1 MTDSMVL
8 NNLLIHFYQ
17 KIHTYKIPKLK
28 FKELDNRYKI
38 IYKKEFNVYE
48 NDVNKANF
56 IIFLISFNLS
66 LISSTLLTKF
76 NLLIIVSFSFLLA
89 LTISYFF
96 SQNLNKEIIKK
107 ENQLDASLY
116 IVNIYFSLIQK
127 SHGDKADHAINFIKL
142 ISEYRLPISKEFRKI
157 LNKIQLGENLETLLS
172 KIITP
177 SLDFNLYIKG
187 LLLSNFS
194 IGYKLNENSL
204 EKKFRKYLR
213 EIESKLSILFFFGL
227 FFPLGLCFLILFQR
241 INYFIL
247 ISVLPLF
254 FISLRTLNKKF
265 LKNNFFLLGLINN
278 YSKEEKA
285 KFNEFVSFL
294 LSFTLNLQKNSSP
307 ELAFVKAYTQNELHY
322 SILEKPLKTQ
332 ISQLLNFSCT
342 FDEMLEKLQIELKSI
357 RYKII
362 LDVIGKLV
370 AQNAYLSHEKITE
383 ILNEISIHQKLE
395 NKLEIIIK
403 GERFKVLLFLFLLP
417 IIIGGIGGLFP
428 LFNFI
433 MGNISLS
440 GSLRSSVLLELLFS
454 YDFVIIFFSLLF
466 CVYISSHYF
475 LEIISYERK
484 RILLLVSNMIFILA
498 FFSTFINILNYF

>member
-1 MTDSMVL
+1 MVL
-8 NNLLIHFYQ
+8 NVVLIRFYQ
-17 KIHTYKIPKLK
+17 KIHSYKIPKLK

-56 IIFLISFNLS
+56 IIFLISFNIF
-66 LISSTLLTKF
+66 LIPLLFLTKF
-76 NLLIIVSFSFLLA
+76 SFILIISFSLLLA
-89 LTISYFF
+89 LIISYFF
-96 SQNLNKEIIKK
+96 SKRLNNEIIKK
-107 ENQLDASLY
+107 ENQLNALLY
-116 IVNIYFSLIQK
+116 IVKIYFSLIKK

-142 ISEYRLPISKEFRKI
+142 ISQYKLPISKEFRKI
-157 LNKIQLGENLETLLS
+157 LNKIQLGENPETLLS

-177 SLDFNLYIKG
+177 SLDFNLYVKG

-194 IGYKLNENSL
+194 NNYRLKEKSL
-204 EKKFRKYLR
+204 EKNFRKFLR

-247 ISVLPLF
+247 ISILPLF
-254 FISLRTLNKKF
+254 YISLKTLNKKF
-265 LKNNFFLLGLINN
+265 LKNNFFLLGLISN
-278 YSKEEKA
+278 YSREEKA

-294 LSFTLNLQKNSSP
+294 LSFTMNLQKNSSP
-307 ELAFVKAYTQNELHY
+307 EVAFVRAYSQNERHFSVLD
-322 SILEKPLKTQ
+322 KPLKSC
-332 ISQLLNFSCT
+332 ISQLVNLSCS
-342 FDEMLEKLQIELKSI
+342 FDEMLENLQFELKSM

-370 AQNAYLSHEKITE
+370 AQNAYISHEKISE
-383 ILNEISIHQKLE
+383 ILNEISVHQKLE

-428 LFNFI
+428 LFNFMI
-433 MGNISLS
+433 GNISFS
-440 GSLRSSVLLELLFS
+440 GSLSFSVISELLFS
-454 YDFVIIFFSLLF
+454 IDFIIIFFSLLF
-466 CVYISSHYF
+466 CVYTSSHFF

-484 RILLLVSNMIFILA
+484 RMLIVISNMIYIIA
-498 FFSTFINILNYF
+498 FFSAFINILNYF

>member
-1 MTDSMVL
+1 MVL
-8 NNLLIHFYQ
+8 NDVLIRFYQ
-17 KIHTYKIPKLK
+17 KIHSYKIPKLK

-56 IIFLISFNLS
+56 IIFLIFFSIF
-66 LISSTLLTKF
+66 LIPLMFLTKF
-76 NLLIIVSFSFLLA
+76 SFILIVSFSLLLA
-89 LTISYFF
+89 LIISYFF
-96 SQNLNKEIIKK
+96 SRRLNNEIIKK
-107 ENQLDASLY
+107 ENQLNALLY
-116 IVNIYFSLIQK
+116 IVKIYFSLIQK

-142 ISEYRLPISKEFRKI
+142 ISEYRLPLSKEFRSI
-157 LNKIQLGENLETLLS
+157 LNKIQLGENPEALLS

-177 SLDFNLYIKG
+177 SLDFNLYVKG

-194 IGYKLNENSL
+194 NSYRLNEKSL
-204 EKKFRKYLR
+204 EKKFRKFLR

-247 ISVLPLF
+247 ISILPLF
-254 FISLRTLNKKF
+254 YISLKTLNKKF
-265 LKNNFFLLGLINN
+265 LKNNFFLLGLISN
-278 YSKEEKA
+278 YSREEKA

-294 LSFTLNLQKNSSP
+294 LSFTMNLQKNSSP
-307 ELAFVKAYTQNELHY
+307 EVAFVRAYSQNERHY
-322 SILEKPLKTQ
+322 SILNKPLKSQ
-332 ISQLLNFSCT
+332 ISQLVNLSCS
-342 FDEMLEKLQIELKSI
+342 FDEMLENLQFELKLM

-370 AQNAYLSHEKITE
+370 AQNAYLSHEKLSE
-383 ILNEISIHQKLE
+383 ILNEISVHQKLE

-428 LFNFI
+428 LFNFV
-433 MGNISLS
+433 MGNTFLS
-440 GSLRSSVLLELLFS
+440 GSLSFSVLFELLFS
-454 YDFVIIFFSLLF
+454 YDFIIIFFSLLF
-466 CVYISSHYF
+466 CVYTSSHFF

-484 RILLLVSNMIFILA
+484 RMLIVISNMIYIIA
-498 FFSTFINILNYF
+498 FFSAFINILNYF

>member
-1 MTDSMVL
+1 MVL
-8 NNLLIHFYQ
+8 NDVLIRFYQ
-17 KIHTYKIPKLK
+17 KIHSYKIPKLK

-56 IIFLISFNLS
+56 IIFLISFNIF
-66 LISSTLLTKF
+66 LIPLLFLTKF
-76 NLLIIVSFSFLLA
+76 SFILILSFSLLLA
-89 LTISYFF
+89 LIISYFF
-96 SQNLNKEIIKK
+96 SKRLNNEIIKK
-107 ENQLDASLY
+107 ENQLNALLY
-116 IVNIYFSLIQK
+116 IVKIYFSLIKK

-142 ISEYRLPISKEFRKI
+142 ISQYKLPISKEFRKI
-157 LNKIQLGENLETLLS
+157 LNKIQLGENPETLLS

-177 SLDFNLYIKG
+177 SLDFNLYVKG

-194 IGYKLNENSL
+194 NNYRLKEKSL
-204 EKKFRKYLR
+204 EKNFRKFLR

-247 ISVLPLF
+247 ISILPLF
-254 FISLRTLNKKF
+254 YISLKTLNKKF
-265 LKNNFFLLGLINN
+265 LKNNFFLLGLISN
-278 YSKEEKA
+278 YSREEKA

-294 LSFTLNLQKNSSP
+294 LSFTMNLQKNSSP
-307 ELAFVKAYTQNELHY
+307 EVAFVRAYSQNERHFSVLD
-322 SILEKPLKTQ
+322 KPLKSY
-332 ISQLLNFSCT
+332 ISQLVNLSCS
-342 FDEMLEKLQIELKSI
+342 FDEMLENLQFELKSM

-370 AQNAYLSHEKITE
+370 AQNAYISHEKISE
-383 ILNEISIHQKLE
+383 ILNEISVHQKLE

-428 LFNFI
+428 LFNFMI
-433 MGNISLS
+433 GNISFS
-440 GSLRSSVLLELLFS
+440 GSLSFSVISELLFS
-454 YDFVIIFFSLLF
+454 YDFIIIFFSLLF
-466 CVYISSHYF
+466 CVYTSSHFF

-484 RILLLVSNMIFILA
+484 RMLIAISNMIYIIA
-498 FFSTFINILNYF
+498 FFSAFINILNYF

>member
-1 MTDSMVL
+1 MVL
-8 NNLLIHFYQ
+8 NDVLIRFYQ
-17 KIHTYKIPKLK
+17 KIHSYKIPKLK

-56 IIFLISFNLS
+56 IIFLISFNIF
-66 LISSTLLTKF
+66 LIPLLFLTKF
-76 NLLIIVSFSFLLA
+76 SFILILSFSLLLA
-89 LTISYFF
+89 LIISYFF
-96 SQNLNKEIIKK
+96 SKRLNNEIIKK
-107 ENQLDASLY
+107 ENQLNALLY
-116 IVNIYFSLIQK
+116 IVKIYFSLIKK

-142 ISEYRLPISKEFRKI
+142 ISQYKLPISKEFRKI
-157 LNKIQLGENLETLLS
+157 LNKIQLGENPETLLS

-177 SLDFNLYIKG
+177 SLDFNLYVKG

-194 IGYKLNENSL
+194 NNYRLKEKSL
-204 EKKFRKYLR
+204 EKNFRKFLR

-247 ISVLPLF
+247 ISILPLF
-254 FISLRTLNKKF
+254 YISLKTLNKKF
-265 LKNNFFLLGLINN
+265 LKNNFFLLGLISN
-278 YSKEEKA
+278 YSREEKA

-294 LSFTLNLQKNSSP
+294 LSFTMNLQKNSSP
-307 ELAFVKAYTQNELHY
+307 EVAFVRAYSQNERHFSVLD
-322 SILEKPLKTQ
+322 KPLKSY
-332 ISQLLNFSCT
+332 ISQLVNLSCS
-342 FDEMLEKLQIELKSI
+342 FDEMLENLQFELKSM

-370 AQNAYLSHEKITE
+370 AQNAYISHEKISE
-383 ILNEISIHQKLE
+383 IINEISVHQKLE
-395 NKLEIIIK
+395 NKLDIIIK

-428 LFNFI
+428 LFNFMI
-433 MGNISLS
+433 GNISFN
-440 GSLRSSVLLELLFS
+440 GSLSFSVISELLFS
-454 YDFVIIFFSLLF
+454 YDFIIIFFSLLF
-466 CVYISSHYF
+466 CVYTSSHFF

-484 RILLLVSNMIFILA
+484 RMLIVISNMIYIIA
-498 FFSTFINILNYF
+498 FFSAFINILNYF

>member
-1 MTDSMVL
+1 MVL
-8 NNLLIHFYQ
+8 NVVLIRFYQ
-17 KIHTYKIPKLK
+17 KIHSYKIPKLK

-56 IIFLISFNLS
+56 IIFLISFNIF
-66 LISSTLLTKF
+66 LIPLLFLTKF
-76 NLLIIVSFSFLLA
+76 SFILIISFSLLLA
-89 LTISYFF
+89 LIISYFF
-96 SQNLNKEIIKK
+96 SKRLNNEIIKK
-107 ENQLDASLY
+107 ENQLNALLY
-116 IVNIYFSLIQK
+116 IVKIYFSLIKK

-142 ISEYRLPISKEFRKI
+142 ISQYKLPISKEFRKI
-157 LNKIQLGENLETLLS
+157 LNKIQLGENPETLLS

-177 SLDFNLYIKG
+177 SLDFNLYVKG

-194 IGYKLNENSL
+194 NNYRLKEKSL
-204 EKKFRKYLR
+204 EKNFRKFLR

-247 ISVLPLF
+247 ISILPLF
-254 FISLRTLNKKF
+254 YISLKTLNKKF
-265 LKNNFFLLGLINN
+265 LKNNFFLLGLISN
-278 YSKEEKA
+278 YSREEKA

-294 LSFTLNLQKNSSP
+294 LSFTMNLQKNSSP
-307 ELAFVKAYTQNELHY
+307 EVAFVRAYSQNERHFSVLD
-322 SILEKPLKTQ
+322 KPLKSY
-332 ISQLLNFSCT
+332 ISQLVNLSCS
-342 FDEMLEKLQIELKSI
+342 FDEMLENLQFELKSM

-370 AQNAYLSHEKITE
+370 AQNAYISHEKISE
-383 ILNEISIHQKLE
+383 ILNEISVHQKLE

-428 LFNFI
+428 LFNFMI
-433 MGNISLS
+433 GNISFS
-440 GSLRSSVLLELLFS
+440 GSLSFSVISELLFS
-454 YDFVIIFFSLLF
+454 IDFIIIFFSLLF
-466 CVYISSHYF
+466 CVYTSSHFF

-484 RILLLVSNMIFILA
+484 RMLIVISNMIYIIA
-498 FFSTFINILNYF
+498 FFSAFINILNYF

>member
-1 MTDSMVL
+1 MVL
-8 NNLLIHFYQ
+8 NVVLIRFYQ
-17 KIHTYKIPKLK
+17 KIHSYKIPKLK

-56 IIFLISFNLS
+56 IIFLISFNIF
-66 LISSTLLTKF
+66 LIPLLFLTKF
-76 NLLIIVSFSFLLA
+76 SFILIISFSLLLA
-89 LTISYFF
+89 LIISYFF
-96 SQNLNKEIIKK
+96 SKRIKNEIIKK
-107 ENQLDASLY
+107 ENQLNALLY
-116 IVNIYFSLIQK
+116 IVKIYFSLIKK

-142 ISEYRLPISKEFRKI
+142 ISQYKLPISKEFRKI
-157 LNKIQLGENLETLLS
+157 LNKIQLGENPETLLS

-177 SLDFNLYIKG
+177 SLDFNLYVKG

-194 IGYKLNENSL
+194 NNYRLKEKSL
-204 EKKFRKYLR
+204 EKNFRKFLR

-247 ISVLPLF
+247 ISILPLF
-254 FISLRTLNKKF
+254 YISLKTLNKKF
-265 LKNNFFLLGLINN
+265 LKNNFFLLGLISN
-278 YSKEEKA
+278 YSREEKA

-294 LSFTLNLQKNSSP
+294 LSFTMNLQKNSSP
-307 ELAFVKAYTQNELHY
+307 EVAFVRAYSQNERHFSVLD
-322 SILEKPLKTQ
+322 KPLKSY
-332 ISQLLNFSCT
+332 ISQLVNLSCS
-342 FDEMLEKLQIELKSI
+342 FDEMLENLQFELKSM

-370 AQNAYLSHEKITE
+370 AQNAYISHEKISE
-383 ILNEISIHQKLE
+383 ILNEISVHQKLE

-428 LFNFI
+428 LFNFMI
-433 MGNISLS
+433 GNISFS
-440 GSLRSSVLLELLFS
+440 GSLSFSVISELLFS
-454 YDFVIIFFSLLF
+454 IDFIIIFFSLLF
-466 CVYISSHYF
+466 CVYTSSHFF

-484 RILLLVSNMIFILA
+484 RMLIVISNMIYIIA
-498 FFSTFINILNYF
+498 FFSAFINILNYF

>member
-1 MTDSMVL
+1 MVL
-8 NNLLIHFYQ
+8 NDVLIRFYQ
-17 KIHTYKIPKLK
+17 KIHSYKIPKLK

-56 IIFLISFNLS
+56 IIFLISFNIF
-66 LISSTLLTKF
+66 LIPLLFLTKF
-76 NLLIIVSFSFLLA
+76 SLILILSFSLLLA
-89 LTISYFF
+89 LIISYFF
-96 SQNLNKEIIKK
+96 SKRLNNEIIKK
-107 ENQLDASLY
+107 ENQLNALLY
-116 IVNIYFSLIQK
+116 IVKIYFSLIKK

-142 ISEYRLPISKEFRKI
+142 ISQYKLPISKEFRKI
-157 LNKIQLGENLETLLS
+157 LNKIQLGENPETLLS

-177 SLDFNLYIKG
+177 SLDFNLYVKG

-194 IGYKLNENSL
+194 NNYRLKEKSL
-204 EKKFRKYLR
+204 EKNFRKFLR

-247 ISVLPLF
+247 ISILPLF
-254 FISLRTLNKKF
+254 YISLKTLNKKF
-265 LKNNFFLLGLINN
+265 LKNNFFLLGLISN
-278 YSKEEKA
+278 YSREEKA

-294 LSFTLNLQKNSSP
+294 LSFTMNLQKNSSP
-307 ELAFVKAYTQNELHY
+307 EVAFVRAYSQNERHFSVLD
-322 SILEKPLKTQ
+322 KPLKSY
-332 ISQLLNFSCT
+332 ISQLVNLSCS
-342 FDEMLEKLQIELKSI
+342 FDEMLENLQFELKSM

-370 AQNAYLSHEKITE
+370 AQNAYISHEKISE
-383 ILNEISIHQKLE
+383 ILNEISVHQKLE

-428 LFNFI
+428 LFNFMI
-433 MGNISLS
+433 GNISFS
-440 GSLRSSVLLELLFS
+440 GSLSFSVISELLFS
-454 YDFVIIFFSLLF
+454 YDFIIIFFSLLF
-466 CVYISSHYF
+466 CVYTSSHFF

-484 RILLLVSNMIFILA
+484 RMLIVISSMIYIIA
-498 FFSTFINILNYF
+498 FFSAFINILNYF